1 MNEIPQDGTLKF
13 MQEKVLIIVPAF
25 NEEESLG
32 KVLNE
37 LATLELTTWKLFVCV
52 INDGSVDRTAQIA
65 EKFPITLINLPVNLG
80 VGGAIR
86 SGYRYAHVN
95 NFSRVVHFDADG
107 QHSMHHIETILE
119 HLNDND
125 LVIGSRYL
133 DKNYYP
139 AKFHV
144 RTAQVILSLLI
155 KIFHGLKISDPTSG
169 FRASKGKLIEI
180 YSKTYP
186 VNFLSDTIGSTI
198 QAKHHGFKISEI
210 FTPMIERKYGK
221 SSQGVMKRTK
231 YFLLSATLIIF
242 WRDGGL

>member
-1 MNEIPQDGTLKF
+1 
-13 MQEKVLIIVPAF
+13 MQEKVLILVPAY

-37 LATLELTTWKLFVCV
+37 LATLELPNYKLFVCV

-65 EKFPITLINLPVNLG
+65 EKFPVALINLPVNLG

-95 NFSRVVHFDADG
+95 NFSKVVHFDADG
-107 QHSMHHIETILE
+107 QHSMQHIETIPE
-119 HLNDND
+119 HLNHYD

-155 KIFHGLKISDPTSG
+155 KFFHGLNISDPTSG

-198 QAKHHGFKISEI
+198 QAKHHNLQVSEI
-210 FTPMIERKYGK
+210 FTPMTERMNGK
-221 SSQGVMKRTK
+221 SSQGLLQRLK
-231 YFLLSATLIIF
+231 YFLLSVTLVIF

>member
-1 MNEIPQDGTLKF
+1 
-13 MQEKVLIIVPAF
+13 MQEKVLILIPAF

-37 LATLELTTWKLFVCV
+37 LVNLELAKWKISICV
-52 INDGSVDRTAQIA
+52 INDGSQDRTAEIA
-65 EKFPITLINLPVNLG
+65 QKFPLTLINLPINLG

-86 SGYRYAHVN
+86 SGYRYAHIN
-95 NFSRVVHFDADG
+95 GFRRVVHFDADG
-107 QHSMHHIETILE
+107 QHSTLHIETILNQ
-119 HLNDND
+119 LDTYD

-133 DKNYYP
+133 DQNRYP
-139 AKFHV
+139 VKFHV
-144 RTAQVILSLLI
+144 RTAQIILSLLI
-155 KIFHGLKISDPTSG
+155 RMFHGLKISDPTSG

-198 QAKHHGFKISEI
+198 QAKHHGFQVSEI
-210 FTPMIERKYGK
+210 FTPMIERIHGE
-221 SSQGVMKRTK
+221 SSQGVLQRVK
-231 YFLLSATLIIF
+231 YFLLSVALLIF

>member
-1 MNEIPQDGTLKF
+1 MNGIPGDGTLQF
-13 MQEKVLIIVPAF
+13 MQEKVLILLPAF

-37 LATLELTTWKLFVCV
+37 LVTLKLTKWNVSLCV
-52 INDGSVDRTAQIA
+52 INDGSQDRTAEIA
-65 EKFPITLINLPVNLG
+65 EKFPLTLINLPVNLG

-86 SGYRYAHVN
+86 SGYRYAHIN
-95 NFSRVVHFDADG
+95 GFSRVVHFDADG
-107 QHSMHHIETILE
+107 QHSPLHIETILDQ
-119 HLNDND
+119 LNTND

-133 DKNYYP
+133 HKNSYP
-139 AKFHV
+139 VRLHV

-155 KIFHGLKISDPTSG
+155 KVFHGLKISDPTSG

-198 QAKHHGFKISEI
+198 QAKHHGFRISEI
-210 FTPMIERKYGK
+210 FTPMNERMHGK
-221 SSQGVMKRTK
+221 SSQGIFQRAK
-231 YFLLSATLIIF
+231 YFLLSVTLIMF